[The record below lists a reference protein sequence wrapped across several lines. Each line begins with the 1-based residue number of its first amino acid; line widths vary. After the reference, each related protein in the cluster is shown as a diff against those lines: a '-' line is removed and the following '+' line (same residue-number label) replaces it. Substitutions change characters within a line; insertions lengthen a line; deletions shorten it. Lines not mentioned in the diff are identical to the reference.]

1 MKFFL
6 SILFIIFFNLSC
18 QCQKQLN
25 QQNNSDQAGSVE
37 IPAQQLLETVKE
49 DELNSFFK
57 DKVEQAYKEKYH
69 GYFIR
74 MYERLL
80 KEHPENS
87 EYQRKLKEH
96 QDAVSHSP

>member
-6 SILFIIFFNLSC
+6 SVLFLGFFILSC
-18 QCQKQLN
+18 QTCQKKPEM
-25 QQNNSDQAGSVE
+25 QNISEQTTSVE
-37 IPAQQLLETVKE
+37 IPAQQLLDTVKE

-57 DKVEQAYKEKYH
+57 EKVEQAYKEKYH

-80 KEHPENS
+80 EKHPENL
-87 EYQRKLKEH
+87 EYQKKLKEH
-96 QDAVSHSP
+96 QESLK